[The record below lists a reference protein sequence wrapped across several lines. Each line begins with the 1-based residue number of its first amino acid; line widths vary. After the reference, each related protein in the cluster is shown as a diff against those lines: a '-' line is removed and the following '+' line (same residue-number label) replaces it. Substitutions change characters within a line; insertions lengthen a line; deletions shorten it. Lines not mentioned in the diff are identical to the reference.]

1 MYVIAF
7 FIVFR
12 GLTRSPHVAMAFLI
26 ISAVWAGTRLGF
38 CGIIWPFFVIRIV
51 FVGGII
57 VLFIYITRLINSSN
71 IRLLII
77 LITPLTFLLITGVL
91 VWVSFI
97 WFIPARFLW
106 VRECLNFS
114 LLRLVLFL
122 VLYLL
127 VSLLTVCRLC
137 QKNEGPIKSLI
148 KI

>member
-1 MYVIAF
+1 VA
-7 FIVFR
+7 IV
-12 GLTRSPHVAMAFLI
+12 FLI
-26 ISAVWAGTRLGF
+26 ISAIWAGTRLGL
-38 CGIIWPFFVIRIV
+38 CKIIWPFFVIRIV

-71 IRLLII
+71 IKLLTI
-77 LITPLTFLLITGVL
+77 LITPLISLLIIGVF
-91 VWVSFI
+91 VWVLFT
-97 WFIPARFLW
+97 WFISTRFLW
-106 VRECLNFS
+106 IRECLNFS